1 MPKPIDVADLC
12 NTLARL
18 LNLEWQYA
26 SDPTVAD
33 PSDAQATASR
43 SPKVTPTTPLVAPT
57 PAEIERL
64 YDLAMRGHM
73 KGILKEAELLRQDC
87 TLDPFADRI
96 QAIAQSFREQELL
109 ALISQY
115 KGS

>member
-1 MPKPIDVADLC
+1 MDLC
-12 NTLARL
+12 NTLEKL
-18 LNLEWQYA
+18 LNLEWQYQ

-33 PSDAQATASR
+33 YSETQAISSSAEVR
-43 SPKVTPTTPLVAPT
+43 PKTPLVAPA
-57 PAEIERL
+57 PAVIERL

-73 KGILKEAELLRQDC
+73 KGILKEAELLRQDS
-87 TLDPFADRI
+87 TMVPFADRI